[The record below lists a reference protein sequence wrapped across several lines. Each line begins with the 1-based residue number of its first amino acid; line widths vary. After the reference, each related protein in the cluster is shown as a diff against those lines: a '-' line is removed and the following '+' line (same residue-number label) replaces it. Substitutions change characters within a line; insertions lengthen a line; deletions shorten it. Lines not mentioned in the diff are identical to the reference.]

1 MFSVSLGTGQSVES
15 SACQEKVQIGH
26 FEDLP
31 IGQILQHYNKLH
43 VGSLRPGPSQAFVK
57 NEGSVS
63 DLVPVHRGGS

>member
-43 VGSLRPGPSQAFVK
+43 MGSLWPGPSQAFLK